1 MKRHFRISLQFF
13 ADDSMPPED
22 GGKGNKG
29 GTLDE
34 VVAAYE
40 AKLKAVEAERDL
52 AKAEVIEHKKAISII
67 LNGRSAPKPEAPD
80 AAAFAKSCKF

>member
-1 MKRHFRISLQFF
+1 MKTHFKISLQFF
-13 ADDSMPPED
+13 ADDPTPPDD
-22 GGKGNKG
+22 GDNGS
-29 GTLDE
+29 TLDE
-34 VVAAYE
+34 VVATYE

>member
-13 ADDSMPPED
+13 ADDPAPPED
-22 GGKGNKG
+22 GGKG